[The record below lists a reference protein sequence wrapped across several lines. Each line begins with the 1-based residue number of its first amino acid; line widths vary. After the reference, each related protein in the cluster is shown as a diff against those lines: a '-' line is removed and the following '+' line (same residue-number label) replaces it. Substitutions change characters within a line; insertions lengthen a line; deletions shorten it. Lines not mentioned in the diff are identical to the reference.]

1 MTNEEKITL
10 LEELMEVDEGTL
22 MPETLLSNIEEWDS
36 VSFLSFMAMMDE
48 KFGKVVTGSEIKT
61 KKTIADLMALM
72 EK

>member
-1 MTNEEKITL
+1 MTNEEKIAV
-10 LEELMEVDEGTL
+10 LEDLMEVDEGTL
-22 MPETLLSNIEEWDS
+22 TPETLLSNIEEWDS

-61 KKTIADLMALM
+61 KETIADLMALM

>member
-1 MTNEEKITL
+1 MTNEEKIAL
-10 LEELMEVDEGTL
+10 LEELMEADEGTL
-22 MPETLLSNIEEWDS
+22 TPETLLSNIEEWDS

-61 KKTIADLMALM
+61 KETIADLMALM

>member
-1 MTNEEKITL
+1 MTNEEKITI

-22 MPETLLSNIEEWDS
+22 TPETLLSNIEEWDS

-48 KFGKVVTGSEIKT
+48 KFGKVVTGREIKT
-61 KKTIADLMALM
+61 KETISDLMALM

>member
-1 MTNEEKITL
+1 MTNEEKIAL

-22 MPETLLSNIEEWDS
+22 TPETLLSNIEEWDS

-48 KFGKVVTGSEIKT
+48 KFGKVVTGREIKT
-61 KKTIADLMALM
+61 KETIADLMALM

>member
-1 MTNEEKITL
+1 MTNEEKITI

-22 MPETLLSNIEEWDS
+22 TPETLLSNIEEWDS

-61 KKTIADLMALM
+61 KETISDLMALM

>member
-1 MTNEEKITL
+1 MTNEEKIAI
-10 LEELMEVDEGTL
+10 LEEIMEVDEGTL

-48 KFGKVVTGSEIKT
+48 RFGKVVTGSEIKT
-61 KKTIADLMALM
+61 KETIADLMALM

>member
-1 MTNEEKITL
+1 MTNEEKIAL

-22 MPETLLSNIEEWDS
+22 TPETLLSNIEEWDS

-61 KKTIADLMALM
+61 KDTIADLMALM

>member
-1 MTNEEKITL
+1 MINEEKIAL

-22 MPETLLSNIEEWDS
+22 TPETLLSNIEEWDS

-61 KKTIADLMALM
+61 KETIADLMALM

>member
-1 MTNEEKITL
+1 MTNEEKITI
-10 LEELMEVDEGTL
+10 LEELIEVDEGTL
-22 MPETLLSNIEEWDS
+22 TPETLLSNIEEWDS

-61 KKTIADLMALM
+61 KETISDLMALM

>member
-1 MTNEEKITL
+1 MTNEEKIAI
-10 LEELMEVDEGTL
+10 LEEIMEVDEGTL

-48 KFGKVVTGSEIKT
+48 RFGKVVTGSEIKT

>member
-1 MTNEEKITL
+1 MTNEEKIAVS
-10 LEELMEVDEGTL
+10 EELMEVDEGTL
-22 MPETLLSNIEEWDS
+22 TQETLLSNIEEWDS

-61 KKTIADLMALM
+61 KETIADLMALM

>member
-1 MTNEEKITL
+1 MTNEEKIAV
-10 LEELMEVDEGTL
+10 LEDLMEVDEGTL
-22 MPETLLSNIEEWDS
+22 TSETLLSNIEEWDS

-61 KKTIADLMALM
+61 KETIADLMALM

>member
-1 MTNEEKITL
+1 MTNEEKITI

-22 MPETLLSNIEEWDS
+22 TPETLLSNIEEWDS

-48 KFGKVVTGSEIKT
+48 KFSKIVTGSEIKT
-61 KKTIADLMALM
+61 KETVGDLMQLM